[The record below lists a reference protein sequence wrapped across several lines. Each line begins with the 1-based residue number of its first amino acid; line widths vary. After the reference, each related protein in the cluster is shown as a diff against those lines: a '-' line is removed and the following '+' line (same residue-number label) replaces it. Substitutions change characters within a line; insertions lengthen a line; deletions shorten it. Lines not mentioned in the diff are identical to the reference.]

1 MKFILIIIISL
12 LSISAMA
19 QTDST
24 EIKLIN
30 KYNETVTQI
39 EELTQ
44 QKGLLEGYLLQK
56 SEFLKQ
62 YEGLIDEKTLENN
75 PELKNRVEEYKK
87 AEDNYKKIVE
97 LIPQLKGKLQAIAEE
112 INSLKNKNK
121 LD

>member
-62 YEGLIDEKTLENN
+62 YEGLIDEKTLANN